1 MTHIRDVPD
10 LRARYSDLGV
20 PVDLARLE
28 CSWIFSTTT
37 NKNDDKS
44 MREKEHPLPL
54 TKSSHFCVT
63 NDMCAE
69 GNKMDAEAEEE
80 EGEEE
85 DEEDEEDEAEVD
97 SFFASVLLLSGD
109 PMHSTRDEYVQY
121 IYFVFVFCFCFCFLL
136 TSS

>member
-69 GNKMDAEAEEE
+69 GNKVDEEDE
-80 EGEEE
+80 EDEEEEE
-85 DEEDEEDEAEVD
+85 DEEDEEEVD

-109 PMHSTRDEYVQY
+109 PMHSTRDEYVKY
-121 IYFVFVFCFCFCFLL
+121 IHVFVLFLFFSH
-136 TSS
+136 SS

>member
-69 GNKMDAEAEEE
+69 GNKVDEEDE
-80 EGEEE
+80 EEEE
-85 DEEDEEDEAEVD
+85 DEEDEEEVD

-109 PMHSTRDEYVQY
+109 PMHSTRDEYVKY
-121 IYFVFVFCFCFCFLL
+121 IHVFVLFLFF
-136 TSS
+136 SHS

>member
-69 GNKMDAEAEEE
+69 GNKVDEEDE
-80 EGEEE
+80 EDEEEEE
-85 DEEDEEDEAEVD
+85 DEEDEEEVD

-109 PMHSTRDEYVQY
+109 PMHSTRDEYVKY
-121 IYFVFVFCFCFCFLL
+121 IHVFVLFLFF
-136 TSS
+136 SHS

>member
-69 GNKMDAEAEEE
+69 GNKVDEEDE
-80 EGEEE
+80 EDEEE
-85 DEEDEEDEAEVD
+85 DEEDEEEVD

-109 PMHSTRDEYVQY
+109 PMHSTRDEYVKY
-121 IYFVFVFCFCFCFLL
+121 IHVFVSFLFF
-136 TSS
+136 SHS